1 MHNYQKLLNAE
12 ELLLLD
18 LLKCAVTVQIPQEF
32 ASCPEKV
39 RKVYENAVHDC
50 FLSEVFCGIDWEK
63 LINLADK
70 HCVLSLLH
78 DLLVHIDAVPEALVY
93 KSGERAKQT
102 VLQNY
107 RLLYMSSRIIQELE
121 QHHIRVIL
129 LKGWQTAWL
138 YPVPEVRKS
147 GDIDILVAHPQEFL
161 SAIALLEKQG
171 CKKQDIQHANHHVE
185 LVSDKGISIEV
196 HSRLAEPFDNKYT
209 NDYLENIKS
218 EYNAHLIH
226 KNILGYPVT
235 CTNDG
240 YDAFYLLLHMLQHFL
255 RAGFGVKLL
264 CDWAVFWNRR
274 IADQEKASFLRLIT
288 ESRTQGFAQTITE
301 ICVQY
306 FGLQRNNVAFMFE
319 NQKETKEDQ
328 RREKYACFMKDIL
341 EAEEFGHSNADRMVV
356 LQNSG
361 LRAYIRE
368 FHHQMRLNHPRLSK
382 CIVLWPYLWVH
393 TLVVFFVNNRK
404 IRKTTAREIFKKANA
419 RSKLIE
425 EMRLFKK

>member
-1 MHNYQKLLNAE
+1 MHNYQKPLNAE
-12 ELLLLD
+12 EILLLD

-39 RKVYENAVHDC
+39 REVYENAVRAR
-50 FLSEVFCGIDWEK
+50 FSSEAFCGIDWEK

-78 DLLVHIDAVPEALVY
+78 DLLVHIDAVPEALLY

-107 RLLYMSSRIIQELE
+107 RLLYMSSRIIWELE

-138 YPVPEVRKS
+138 YPMPEVRKS

-274 IADQEKASFLRLIT
+274 IADQEKAAFLRLIT
-288 ESRTQGFAQTITE
+288 ESRIQGFAQTITE

-306 FGLQRNNVAFMFE
+306 FGLQRSNVAFMFE
-319 NQKETKEDQ
+319 DQKEAKEDQ
-328 RREKYACFMKDIL
+328 MREKYACFMKDIL
-341 EAEEFGHSNADRMVV
+341 EAEEFGHSNTDRMVV

-382 CIVLWPYLWVH
+382 YIVLWPYLWVH
-393 TLVVFFVNNRK
+393 TLIVFFVNNRK